1 MEQQA
6 AERQKKIDKAE
17 EDRLERKRKKEAGT
31 KDDDIEYLDVDD
43 FKPGGKYFSG
53 KTGSV
58 VDEPDNENARM
69 LFNNKDL
76 VKAATVMKGGDE
88 GDGAGAVK
96 GKVELSSNLWTELL
110 D

>member
-1 MEQQA
+1 
-6 AERQKKIDKAE
+6 
-17 EDRLERKRKKEAGT
+17 
-31 KDDDIEYLDVDD
+31 
-43 FKPGGKYFSG
+43 
-53 KTGSV
+53 
-58 VDEPDNENARM
+58 M

-88 GDGAGAVK
+88 GDGARAAK